1 MVLFKGIKVP
11 DSQKIRLYNQEIIF
25 YYFIDTYQQGIIM
38 RFICD
43 KSVIV
48 KEISIAQ
55 EIISSRNALSILSNV
70 LLEAENDALI
80 IKATDLKV
88 GFETRIPAVVEVS
101 GSTTVFCDKFLGILR
116 SLPEG
121 EITFEQNENE
131 RLSIKPINKKIMFE
145 LNCISSEKFPELQGI
160 SDESYF
166 EISQDI
172 FNNMIS
178 QTIFS
183 ISVDEA
189 RYFMNGVYME
199 KNENSLL
206 MVATDG
212 RRLSYISVDPE
223 AEIQDFNGIIIP
235 PKILNLIKKLSSGEG
250 NLSLAVTE
258 KTVFVKFDNQKI
270 SSTLIEGQF
279 PNFNR
284 VIPESQDFNVVLEK
298 SAISEALKRVSLLAE
313 QKSKRIYLTFSN
325 GNLNLKSEESEI
337 GMADE
342 DIPCDYSGDDVR
354 LAVNYMYL
362 MDPLKVIK
370 EDNLILQFT
379 ESNRAITMKCEPE
392 GDYFHIIMPMQMD

>member
-1 MVLFKGIKVP
+1 
-11 DSQKIRLYNQEIIF
+11 
-25 YYFIDTYQQGIIM
+25 M

-70 LLEAENDALI
+70 LLEAENDALT

-116 SLPEG
+116 SLPDG
-121 EITFEQNENE
+121 EITFEQNESE
-131 RLSIKPINKKIMFE
+131 RLSIKPIDKKIVFE
-145 LNCISSEKFPELQGI
+145 LNCISSEKFPELQNIG
-160 SDESYF
+160 DDSYF
-166 EISQDI
+166 EISQNI

-199 KNENSLL
+199 KNESSLL

-212 RRLSYISVDPE
+212 RRLSYIGVNPE
-223 AEIQDFNGIIIP
+223 MDIHDFNGIIIP

-258 KTVFVKFDNQKI
+258 KTIFVKFDNQKI

-284 VIPESQDFNVVLEK
+284 VIPESQDFNVVVAK
-298 SAISEALKRVSLLAE
+298 SAMSEALKRVSLLAE
-313 QKSKRIYLTFSN
+313 QKSKRIYLTFSD

-354 LAVNYMYL
+354 LAVNYVYL

-370 EDNLILQFT
+370 EDNLLLQFT
-379 ESNRAITMKCEPE
+379 ESNRAVTMKCEPE

>member
-1 MVLFKGIKVP
+1 
-11 DSQKIRLYNQEIIF
+11 
-25 YYFIDTYQQGIIM
+25 M

-70 LLEAENDALI
+70 LLEAENDVLV

-88 GFETRIPAVVEVS
+88 GFETRIPAVVEIS

-131 RLSIKPINKKIMFE
+131 RLSIKPLNKKVVFE
-145 LNCISSEKFPELQGI
+145 LNCISSEKFPELQVI
-160 SDESYF
+160 EEDNYF

-199 KNENSLL
+199 KNESSLL

-212 RRLSYISVDPE
+212 RRLSYIAVE
-223 AEIQDFNGIIIP
+223 ADINMQDFNGIIIP
-235 PKILNLIKKLSSGEG
+235 PKILNMIKKLSSGEG

-258 KTVFVKFDNQKI
+258 KTIFVKFDNQKI

-284 VIPESQDFNVVLEK
+284 VIPESQDFNVVLQK
-298 SAISEALKRVSLLAE
+298 NAISEALKRVSLLAE
-313 QKSKRIYLTFSN
+313 QKSKRIYLTFSE

-342 DIPCDYSGDDVR
+342 DIPCNYSGDNIK
-354 LAVNYMYL
+354 LAVNYMYI

-370 EDNLILQFT
+370 EDNLLLQFT
-379 ESNRAITMKCEPE
+379 ESNRAVTMKCEPE
-392 GDYFHIIMPMQMD
+392 GNYFHIIMPMQMD

>member
-1 MVLFKGIKVP
+1 
-11 DSQKIRLYNQEIIF
+11 
-25 YYFIDTYQQGIIM
+25 M

-43 KSVIV
+43 KSVIL
-48 KEISIAQ
+48 KEISVAQ

-70 LLEAENDALI
+70 LLEAENDALVV
-80 IKATDLKV
+80 KATDLKV

-131 RLSIKPINKKIMFE
+131 RLSIKPLNKKIMFE
-145 LNCISSEKFPELQGI
+145 LNCISSEKFPELQSI
-160 SDESYF
+160 NDDNYF
-166 EISQDI
+166 EFSQNI
-172 FNNMIS
+172 FMEMIS

-223 AEIQDFNGIIIP
+223 TDMQDFNGVIIP
-235 PKILNLIKKLSSGEG
+235 PKVLNLIKKLSSGEG
-250 NLSLAVTE
+250 SLSLAVTE
-258 KTVFVKFDNQKI
+258 KTIFVKFDNQKI

-284 VIPESQDFNVVLEK
+284 VIPESQDFNVILEK
-298 SAISEALKRVSLLAE
+298 SSISEALKRVSLLAE
-313 QKSKRIYLTFSN
+313 QKSKRIFLTFTE

-342 DIPCDYSGDDVR
+342 DIPCDYAGEEIR

-370 EDNLILQFT
+370 EDKLLIQFT
-379 ESNRAITMKCEPE
+379 ESNRAVTMKCEPE

>member
-1 MVLFKGIKVP
+1 MK
-11 DSQKIRLYNQEIIF
+11 
-25 YYFIDTYQQGIIM
+25 
-38 RFICD
+38 FICD

-70 LLEAENDALI
+70 LLEAKDDVLI

-88 GFETRIPAVVEVS
+88 GFETRIPAVIEIP

-116 SLPEG
+116 SLPDG

-131 RLSIKPINKKIMFE
+131 RLSIKPIDKKIVFE
-145 LNCISSEKFPELQGI
+145 LNCISAEKFPELQSI
-160 SDESYF
+160 EDDSYF
-166 EISQDI
+166 EISQEL
-172 FNNMIS
+172 FNTMIS

-199 KNENSLL
+199 KNDNSLL

-212 RRLSYISVDPE
+212 RRLSYISADPE
-223 AEIQDFNGIIIP
+223 SEFNDFSGIIIP

-250 NLSLAVTE
+250 NLSLSVTD
-258 KTVFVKFDNQKI
+258 KTIYVKFDNQKI
-270 SSTLIEGQF
+270 TSTLIEGQF
-279 PNFNR
+279 PNFSR
-284 VIPESQDFNVVLEK
+284 VIPESQEYNVIIDRSSLN
-298 SAISEALKRVSLLAE
+298 EALKRVSLLAE
-313 QKSKRIYLTFSN
+313 QKSKRIYMTFSE

-342 DIPCDYSGDDVR
+342 DIPCDYTGEEIR
-354 LAVNYMYL
+354 LAVNYIYL
-362 MDPLKVIK
+362 QDPLKVIK
-370 EDNLILQFT
+370 EDSLKIEFS
-379 ESNRAITMKCEPE
+379 EANRAVTVKCEPE
-392 GDYFHIIMPMQMD
+392 ADYFHIIMPMQMD

>member
-1 MVLFKGIKVP
+1 
-11 DSQKIRLYNQEIIF
+11 
-25 YYFIDTYQQGIIM
+25 M

-70 LLEAENDALI
+70 LLEAENDVLV

-88 GFETRIPAVVEVS
+88 GFETRIPAVVEIS

-131 RLSIKPINKKIMFE
+131 RLSIKPLNKKIVFE

-160 SDESYF
+160 AEESYF
-166 EISQDI
+166 EISQGI

-199 KNENSLL
+199 KNESSLI

-212 RRLSYISVDPE
+212 RRLSYIAVDPDIE
-223 AEIQDFNGIIIP
+223 MQDFSGIIIP

-258 KTVFVKFDNQKI
+258 KTIFVKFDNQKI

-284 VIPESQDFNVVLEK
+284 VIPESQDFNVVLQK
-298 SAISEALKRVSLLAE
+298 SSISEALKRVSLLAE
-313 QKSKRIYLTFSN
+313 QKSKRIYLTFSE

-342 DIPCDYSGDDVR
+342 DIPCDYSGDDIK

-370 EDNLILQFT
+370 EDNLLLQFT
-379 ESNRAITMKCEPE
+379 ESNRAVTMKCEPE
-392 GDYFHIIMPMQMD
+392 GEYFHIIMPMQMD

>member
-1 MVLFKGIKVP
+1 MLLSCTSGNLFFIIHSYNEIRGIQMK
-11 DSQKIRLYNQEIIF
+11 
-25 YYFIDTYQQGIIM
+25 
-38 RFICD
+38 FICE

-70 LLEAENDALI
+70 LLEAKDGSLI

-88 GFETRIPAVVEVS
+88 GFETKIPAVIEIP

-116 SLPEG
+116 SLPDG

-131 RLSIKPINKKIMFE
+131 RLSIKPLDKKIVFE
-145 LNCISSEKFPELQGI
+145 LNCISSEKFPELQSI
-160 SDESYF
+160 EENHYF
-166 EISQDI
+166 EISQEL
-172 FNNMIS
+172 FNSMIS

-199 KNENSLL
+199 KNDNTLV

-212 RRLSYISVDPE
+212 RRLSYISADPE
-223 AEIQDFNGIIIP
+223 SDVNDFSGIIIP

-258 KTVFVKFDNQKI
+258 KTIYVKFDNQRI
-270 SSTLIEGQF
+270 TSTLIEGQF
-279 PNFNR
+279 PNFSR
-284 VIPESQDFNVVLEK
+284 VIPEHQDYNVIIDRNSLN
-298 SAISEALKRVSLLAE
+298 EALKRVSLLAE
-313 QKSKRIYLTFSN
+313 QKSKRIYLTFSD

-342 DIPCDYSGDDVR
+342 DLSCDYTGEEIR
-354 LAVNYMYL
+354 LAVNYIYL
-362 MDPLKVIK
+362 QDPLKVIK
-370 EDNLILQFT
+370 EDSLKIEFSEANKAVTL
-379 ESNRAITMKCEPE
+379 KCNPE
-392 GDYFHIIMPMQMD
+392 ANFFHIIMPMQMD

>member
-1 MVLFKGIKVP
+1 
-11 DSQKIRLYNQEIIF
+11 
-25 YYFIDTYQQGIIM
+25 M

-70 LLEAENDALI
+70 LLEAENDTLV

-116 SLPEG
+116 SLPDG

-131 RLSIKPINKKIMFE
+131 RLSIKPLNKKIMFE
-145 LNCISSEKFPELQGI
+145 LNCISAEKFPELQSI
-160 SDESYF
+160 NDESYF
-166 EISQDI
+166 EISQETFI
-172 FNNMIS
+172 NMIS

-199 KNENSLL
+199 KNEDSLL

-212 RRLSYISVDPE
+212 RRLSYIGVKPE
-223 AEIQDFNGIIIP
+223 TEINDFNGIIIP

-250 NLSLAVTE
+250 NLSLSVTD
-258 KTVFVKFDNQKI
+258 KTIFVKFDNQKI

-284 VIPESQDFNVVLEK
+284 VIPDSQKYNVIL
-298 SAISEALKRVSLLAE
+298 SRDSINEALKRVSLLAE
-313 QKSKRIYLTFSN
+313 QKSKRIYMTFSE

-342 DIPCDYSGDDVR
+342 DIPCDYSGEEIR
-354 LAVNYMYL
+354 LAVNYIYL

-370 EDNLILQFT
+370 EENLLVQFT
-379 ESNRAITMKCEPE
+379 EPNRAITMKCEPE

>member
-1 MVLFKGIKVP
+1 MK
-11 DSQKIRLYNQEIIF
+11 
-25 YYFIDTYQQGIIM
+25 
-38 RFICD
+38 FICD

-70 LLEAENDALI
+70 LLEAENDVLT

-88 GFETRIPAVVEVS
+88 GFETRIPAVVEIP

-121 EITFEQNENE
+121 EINFEQNENE
-131 RLSIKPINKKIMFE
+131 RLSIKPLNKKIVFE
-145 LNCISSEKFPELQGI
+145 LNCISAEKFPELQGI
-160 SDESYF
+160 SDDSYF
-166 EISQDI
+166 EISQEI
-172 FNNMIS
+172 FNTMIS

-199 KNENSLL
+199 KNDSSLI

-212 RRLSYISVDPE
+212 RRLSYIGVEPDSD
-223 AEIQDFNGIIIP
+223 IQEFSGIIIP
-235 PKILNLIKKLSSGEG
+235 PKVLNLIKKLSSGEG

-258 KTVFVKFDNQKI
+258 KTIFVKFDNQKI

-284 VIPESQDFNVVLEK
+284 VIPENQDYRVIVDR
-298 SAISEALKRVSLLAE
+298 SSISEALKRVSLLAE
-313 QKSKRIYLTFSN
+313 QKSKRIFLTFSED
-325 GNLNLKSEESEI
+325 NLNLKSEESEI

-342 DIPCDYSGDDVR
+342 DIPCDYNGEEIK
-354 LAVNYMYL
+354 LAVNYVYL
-362 MDPLKVIK
+362 QDPLKVIK
-370 EDNLILQFT
+370 EDSLSLQFT
-379 ESNRAITMKCEPE
+379 ESNRAVTLKSEPE
-392 GDYFHIIMPMQMD
+392 GEYFHIIMPMQMD

>member
-1 MVLFKGIKVP
+1 
-11 DSQKIRLYNQEIIF
+11 
-25 YYFIDTYQQGIIM
+25 M

-70 LLEAENDALI
+70 LLKAENDTLV

-121 EITFEQNENE
+121 EITFEQSQNE
-131 RLSIKPINKKIMFE
+131 RLSIKPVNKKIMFE
-145 LNCISSEKFPELQGI
+145 LNCISSEKFPELQSI
-160 SDESYF
+160 SNENYF
-166 EISQDI
+166 DISQEI

-199 KNENSLL
+199 KTENSLL

-212 RRLSYISVDPE
+212 RRLSYIGIDPE
-223 AEIQDFNGIIIP
+223 IDIKDFNGIIIP

-250 NLSLAVTE
+250 NLSLAVTD
-258 KTVFVKFDNQKI
+258 KTIFVKFDNQKI

-284 VIPESQDFNVVLEK
+284 VIPESQDFNVILEK
-298 SAISEALKRVSLLAE
+298 SAIHEALKRVSLLAE
-313 QKSKRIYLTFSN
+313 QKSKRIYLTFSE

-342 DIPCDYSGDDVR
+342 DIPCDYAGEEIR
-354 LAVNYMYL
+354 LAVNYLYL

-370 EDNLILQFT
+370 EDKLLIQFT
-379 ESNRAITMKCEPE
+379 EPNRAVTMKCNPE

>member
-1 MVLFKGIKVP
+1 
-11 DSQKIRLYNQEIIF
+11 
-25 YYFIDTYQQGIIM
+25 M

-70 LLEAENDALI
+70 LLEAENDALV

-88 GFETRIPAVVEVS
+88 GFETRIPAVVEIS

-121 EITFEQNENE
+121 EITFEQSENE
-131 RLSIKPINKKIMFE
+131 RLSIKPLNKKIVFE

-160 SDESYF
+160 SEESYF

-199 KNENSLL
+199 KNESSLL

-212 RRLSYISVDPE
+212 RRLSYIAVDPDMNM
-223 AEIQDFNGIIIP
+223 QDFNGIIIP

-258 KTVFVKFDNQKI
+258 KTIFVKFDNQKI

-284 VIPESQDFNVVLEK
+284 VIPESQDFNVIIERA
-298 SAISEALKRVSLLAE
+298 AISEALKRVSLLAE
-313 QKSKRIYLTFSN
+313 QKSKRIYLTFSD

-342 DIPCDYSGDDVR
+342 NIPCDYSGDEIK

-370 EDNLILQFT
+370 EDNLLLQFT
-379 ESNRAITMKCEPE
+379 ESNRAVTMKCEPE